1 MKMPLMN
8 ELTKGIWKEN
18 PILRIMLG
26 FCPML
31 AITTSATNAIGMG
44 LCVIFVL
51 VGSNLFISALR
62 NIIPG
67 RVRIPCFIVVI
78 ATFVTIVDL
87 CLNAFTPGLYKSLGL
102 FIPLIVVNCIIL
114 GRAEAF
120 ASKASI
126 VASIL
131 DGVGMG
137 VGFTLALLL
146 LSSIR
151 EIIGNGTWFGHAM
164 LPHGYIPVLVMIM
177 PPGAFVVLGFI
188 LAGMNKIDALK
199 KAKS

>member
-1 MKMPLMN
+1 MPLMN